1 MSYNLI
7 INSSN
12 VGNTL
17 NNLYVYNFIKGSFEI
32 PEGAEIMLTSFQI
45 PYSWYNITGRNNNN
59 SFKIYF
65 PTGTSTYNSY
75 TVNIPDGFYTTTS
88 LNAYIQQF

>member
-12 VGNTL
+12 VANTL

-32 PEGAEIMLTSFQI
+32 PDGAEIMLTSFQI
-45 PYSWYNITGRNNNN
+45 PLVEI
-59 SFKIYF
+59 IYK
-65 PTGTSTYNSY
+65 
-75 TVNIPDGFYTTTS
+75 
-88 LNAYIQQF
+88 